1 MTEAASA
8 ERLPLGDLLALT
20 ARLVDIPSESHCEE
34 AITDVLEAE
43 LAARA
48 PWLTVD
54 RVGSNLVARTELG
67 RPHRLIAAGHTDT
80 VPVNG
85 NLPSRQDDEVLWG
98 CGTADMK
105 SGLAVMLALA
115 CDVPEPAIDV
125 TWVFYEAEE
134 VDARFNGLG
143 RLFRE
148 RPELLRGDVA
158 LLGEPTDGVIE
169 AGCQGT
175 MRLRV
180 VLRGARAHTA
190 RPWMGRN
197 AIHRLGPVLDQLG
210 RYEGRQPVIDG
221 CQYREALQAVQVE
234 GGVAGNVVPDEA
246 VLLVNH
252 RFAPDRSPA
261 DAEAHLRELLFPL
274 LQADDELAV
283 VDCADGAA
291 PGLGHPLLASLIA
304 RNGLT
309 VRAKLGW
316 TDVARFA
323 AAGIPA
329 ANFGPGD
336 ATLAHTA
343 HERVAREPIERT
355 YSALA
360 DLLRAG
366 V

>member
-1 MTEAASA
+1 M
-8 ERLPLGDLLALT
+8 
-20 ARLVDIPSESHCEE
+20 
-34 AITDVLEAE
+34 
-43 LAARA
+43 
-48 PWLTVD
+48 
-54 RVGSNLVARTELG
+54 
-67 RPHRLIAAGHTDT
+67 
-80 VPVNG
+80 
-85 NLPSRQDDEVLWG
+85 LWG
-98 CGTADMK
+98 CGTSDMK

-115 CDVPEPAIDV
+115 CGVPDPAVDV

-143 RLFRE
+143 RLFGE

-180 VLRGARAHTA
+180 MLRGARGPHRPARGWDATPSTA
-190 RPWMGRN
+190 SG
-197 AIHRLGPVLDQLG
+197 ALLDRLA

-221 CQYREALQAVQVE
+221 CEYREALQAVQVE

-261 DAEAHLRELLFPL
+261 EAEAHLRELLLPVL
-274 LQADDELAV
+274 EADDELAV

-291 PGLGHPLLASLIA
+291 PGLEHPLLASLIA

-323 AAGIPA
+323 AHGIPA

-343 HERVAREPIERT
+343 DERVAREPIERT

-366 V
+366 I